1 MKRDIIKIDE
11 EKCTGCGDCVPNCHE
26 GALQIIDGKVRLVS
40 ELMCD
45 GLGACIG
52 HCPEG
57 AITIEQREAEPYDEL
72 KVMEAMVGKGFNTV
86 VAHLRHLREHNETF
100 YLKQGMGYLIEHEAA
115 LSFAIQ
121 NVKDAVHQIVAH
133 AKNPSCGGGCPGSQT
148 VVFDPSSFRPV
159 GNMQTVPAAS
169 QLRQWPV
176 QMHLINPAAVY
187 FQGSDLLVA
196 ADCSAFSLGDFHSN
210 WLKNRSLVIAC
221 PKLDQG
227 KEIYLKKLMDLIE
240 QSNVNTI
247 TVLIMEVPCCGG
259 LLQLVQMA
267 VQRSVRKVPVKAVT
281 VSIKGEILN
290 EQWV

>member
-11 EKCTGCGDCVPNCHE
+11 DKCTGCGDCVPNCHE
-26 GALQIIDGKVRLVS
+26 GALQMIDGKVRLVS

-72 KVMEAMVGKGFNTV
+72 KVMEAMVPKGYNTV

-100 YLKQGMGYLIEHEAA
+100 FLKQGMGYLIQHEAD
-115 LSFAIQ
+115 LNFKIRD
-121 NVKDAVHQIVAH
+121 VKDAVHQTVAP
-133 AKNPSCGGGCPGSQT
+133 ATTSSCGGGCPGSQT
-148 VVFDPSSFRPV
+148 VVFDPSTLRPM
-159 GNMQTVPAAS
+159 GLEKTVSASS

-176 QMHLINPAAVY
+176 QLHLINPAAVY
-187 FQGSDLLVA
+187 FQGCDLLVA

-227 KEIYLKKLMDLIE
+227 KEIYLKKLIELIE
-240 QSNVNTI
+240 GSKVNII

-267 VQRSVRKVPVKAVT
+267 AQRSARKVPVKAVT
-281 VSIKGEILN
+281 VSIKGEILD

>member
-1 MKRDIIKIDE
+1 MLRDIIKIDE
-11 EKCTGCGDCVPNCHE
+11 DLCTGCGDCVPNCHE
-26 GALQIIDGKVRLVS
+26 GALQIIDGKVRLIS

-57 AITIEQREAEPYDEL
+57 AITIEQREAEPYDEV

-86 VAHLRHLREHNETF
+86 VAHLRHLREHNETTF
-100 YLKQGMGYLIEHEAA
+100 LKQGMGFLMLHEAD
-115 LSFAIQ
+115 LKFSIQ
-121 NVKDAVHQIVAH
+121 DVKNAVHQMVESTT
-133 AKNPSCGGGCPGSQT
+133 NSGCGGGCPGSQT
-148 VVFDPSSFRPV
+148 LSFDPAGMKPMS
-159 GNMQTVPAAS
+159 QEKTVSAAS

-176 QMHLINPAAVY
+176 QLHLINPAASY

-196 ADCSAFSLGDFHSN
+196 SDCSAFSLGDFHSN

-227 KEIYLKKLMDLIE
+227 KEIYLKKLIDLIE
-240 QSNVNTI
+240 GSKVNTI

-267 VQRSVRKVPVKAVT
+267 VQRSSRKVPVKAVT
-281 VSIKGEILN
+281 VSIKGEILD

>member
-11 EKCTGCGDCVPNCHE
+11 DKCTGCGDCVPNCHE

-57 AITIEQREAEPYDEL
+57 AIEIEQREAEPYDEL
-72 KVMEAMVGKGFNTV
+72 KVMELMVPKGFNTV

-100 YLKQGMGYLIEHEAA
+100 FLKQGMGYLIEHERE
-115 LSFAIQ
+115 LSFRIQ
-121 NVKDAVHQIVAH
+121 DVKDAVHQVAAP
-133 AKNPSCGGGCPGSQT
+133 AKAAACGGGCPGSQT
-148 VVFDPSSFRPV
+148 VVFDPSSMRPMGKEEKV
-159 GNMQTVPAAS
+159 SAAS

-176 QMHLINPAAVY
+176 QLHLINPAAVY

-196 ADCSAFSLGDFHSN
+196 SDCSAFSLGDFHSN

-227 KEIYLKKLMDLIE
+227 KEIYLDKLMSLIGE
-240 QSNVNTI
+240 SKVNTI

-267 VQRSVRKVPVKAVT
+267 AQRSVRKVPVKAVT
-281 VSIKGEILN
+281 VSIKGEILD

>member
-1 MKRDIIKIDE
+1 MLRDIIKIDE
-11 EKCTGCGDCVPNCHE
+11 ELCTGCGECVPNCHE

-57 AITIEQREAEPYDEL
+57 AITIEQREAEPYDEV
-72 KVMEAMVGKGFNTV
+72 KVMEAMVSKGFNTV
-86 VAHLRHLREHNETF
+86 VAHLRHLREHNETA
-100 YLKQGMGYLIEHEAA
+100 YLKQGMGFLMLNEAD
-115 LSFAIQ
+115 LNFKVQ
-121 NVKDAVHQIVAH
+121 DVKNAVHQVVESATT
-133 AKNPSCGGGCPGSQT
+133 SGCGGGCPGSQT
-148 VVFDPSSFRPV
+148 ISFDPAGMRPLSQEKTVSS
-159 GNMQTVPAAS
+159 AS

-176 QMHLINPAAVY
+176 QLHLINPAASY

-196 ADCSAFSLGDFHSN
+196 SDCSAFSLGDFHSN

-227 KEIYLKKLMDLIE
+227 KEIYVKKLIE
-240 QSNVNTI
+240 LVEGSKVNTI

-267 VQRSVRKVPVKAVT
+267 VQHSSRKVPVKAVT
-281 VSIKGEILN
+281 VGIKGEILD